1 MTNIEFIEKQVNR
14 LESLI
19 EIAKKCGD
27 ESLVREAE
35 KKIEKNKQVIAD
47 LKKLE
52 MIEDKNH
59 TKYIVNLVLNAVM
72 KYYGNV
78 YDVIIEI
85 NEDLGLDLKPE
96 DYYND

>member
-1 MTNIEFIEKQVNR
+1 MTNIEFIEKQVVR

-19 EIAKKCGD
+19 EVAKKCCD

-85 NEDLGLDLKPE
+85 NKDLGLDLKPE